1 MAFCVDRQRY
11 RERTMPHVIAV
22 GTRSPSGLLARIAE
36 SILAR
41 LGWLTGRVPNGVTPT
56 LGTSSWWRA

>member
-1 MAFCVDRQRY
+1 
-11 RERTMPHVIAV
+11 MPHVIAV

-41 LGWLTGRVPNGVTPT
+41 LGWLTGRVPSGVTPT
-56 LGTSSWWRA
+56 LGTSSWWR